1 MFRGLIPPTPPL
13 VIDKTRTVVLGGEQV
28 TSQRLSVEMQEQ
40 SLADLQWMLRFIA
53 QRDTVEQIKL
63 GNPPSITTI
72 DGKASEELSTA
83 QKRVEVL
90 FGSRLATQAM
100 RMVETTLRLNIQKA
114 TNAHTGKLANV
125 TANWRWRL
133 VTPGKGSRVVTSAS
147 TLPAFQRGSLLVLE
161 PYGVP
166 YATRVN
172 SRVLGGGGLRSRRTP
187 RIAKGTFGPPKPK
200 QPVGFLRA
208 TVEALRSRAEF
219 KSFSVIVEFTKQFAV
234 PGELSRKQGS
244 GVIVIRARRVRG

>member
-133 VTPGKGSRVVTSAS
+133 VTPARARAS
-147 TLPAFQRGSLLVLE
+147 
-161 PYGVP
+161 
-166 YATRVN
+166 
-172 SRVLGGGGLRSRRTP
+172 
-187 RIAKGTFGPPKPK
+187 
-200 QPVGFLRA
+200 
-208 TVEALRSRAEF
+208 SRAQARCRR
-219 KSFSVIVEFTKQFAV
+219 SNAV
-234 PGELSRKQGS
+234 RCSCSNPTACHTQRAL
-244 GVIVIRARRVRG
+244 IRACSAAAGFARAEHRALPKAHSGRRSQNNRSAFCAPPSKRCARAPSSSRFR